1 MNNDLKNI
9 DIEKAVAAVIADD
22 PDAQQI
28 AESLALSLQQAKDGL
43 VSVVEIPAVV
53 RTRQKTGL
61 SQNKFAKAL
70 RISPATLKS
79 WEQGKRI
86 DAEEFI
92 AVKSFKAKG
101 KRVSNYQIDSVTEI
115 EPREHE
121 EIEETPIP
129 EVADI
134 ENADTNPAPDTD
146 KDVSQSQ
153 VLDEL
158 TGQWR
163 LFGDDE

>member
-1 MNNDLKNI
+1 MKFGGGDDFRENI
-9 DIEKAVAAVIADD
+9 
-22 PDAQQI
+22 
-28 AESLALSLQQAKDGL
+28 
-43 VSVVEIPAVV
+43 
-53 RTRQKTGL
+53 T
-61 SQNKFAKAL
+61 
-70 RISPATLKS
+70 
-79 WEQGKRI
+79 I